1 MPKYRILSLDGGGI
15 RGVLTTSILGRLNKE
30 FPGFLQKADL
40 LAGTSTGGLIALALA
55 QDIDDLQTIN
65 ELYSKEE
72 NDPKVFA
79 DTLLDDIRDLGQLLG
94 AQYDNKNLEE
104 ELKNILGATTT
115 LAELHKKVLITAF
128 DLKNEAGPDESWKPK
143 LFHNF
148 PGPDSDGNVLA
159 YKVGLYT
166 SAAPSYFPSVD
177 GYIDGGVFAN
187 NPSMCA
193 LAQTQDPRS
202 GMPAN
207 LSDILLLSIGTGKS
221 KHLIEGSRND
231 WGYVQWMRPIITLI
245 LDGVEGIADYQ
256 CRMILREQ
264 YHRVQPPFI
273 ESNPIQVDAI
283 EQVPTLIK
291 ISDDFDLS
299 TTIDWLG
306 TYWMDE
312 G

>member
-30 FPGFLQKADL
+30 CPGFLQKVNL
-40 LAGTSTGGLIALALA
+40 LAGTSTGGLIALGLA
-55 QDIDDLQTIN
+55 HNIDDLQTIH
-65 ELYSKEE
+65 ELYSQEE

-79 DTLLDDIRDLGQLLG
+79 DSLLDNIRDLGQLIG

-104 ELKNILGATTT
+104 ELKRILGTTTT

-128 DLKNEAGPDESWKPK
+128 DLKNESGTDPSWKPK

-148 PGPDSDGNVLA
+148 PGPDSDGTVLA

-166 SAAPSYFPSVD
+166 SAAPTYFPSVD

-193 LAQTQDPRS
+193 LTQTQDPRS
-202 GMPAN
+202 GMPTN
-207 LSDILLLSIGTGKS
+207 LSDILLLSIGTGRS
-221 KHLIEGSRND
+221 RHFIEGSRND
-231 WGYVQWMRPIITLI
+231 WGYAQWAQPIITLI
-245 LDGVEGIADYQ
+245 LDGVEGIAHYQ
-256 CRMILREQ
+256 CSMILREQ
-264 YHRVQPPFI
+264 YHRIQPPF
-273 ESNPIQVDAI
+273 EDSDPIQVDAI
-283 EQVPTLIK
+283 KQVPTLVK
-291 ISDDFDLS
+291 VSDDFDLS
-299 TTIDWLG
+299 TTIDWLRM
-306 TYWMDE
+306 YWMDE